1 MRQIVLVTVVVLLAA
16 SSSLANS
23 ITLEAGWSVPRGDFA
38 DPPPSAVPKG
48 AESSACFGF
57 KYVRSLVVL
66 DFVTELSY
74 AEFAETYTGPAAA
87 GERMDYTHT
96 FIPATVGLR
105 KSFFGPMPVRPYLG
119 AAIGLYGYMARG
131 DLLIEEPPGSGDFA
145 SKDFTA
151 VIRPGLN
158 FSAGVLLDVPFSFDL
173 AAEVKYHVMVFQGV
187 GDDLTDREFP
197 YAIDADSRTFATL
210 TFGVVF

>member
-1 MRQIVLVTVVVLLAA
+1 MKRIMLVAVVVLLAA
-16 SSSLANS
+16 SSSFANS
-23 ITLEAGWSVPRGDFA
+23 ISVEAGWSVPRGEFA
-38 DPPPSAVPKG
+38 SPPPSVIPKG

-57 KYVRSLVVL
+57 KYVRPLVFL
-66 DFVTELSY
+66 DFVTELTY
-74 AEFAETYTGPAAA
+74 VEFGETYTGPAAA
-87 GERMDYTHT
+87 GEQTDYTHT

-119 AAIGLYGYMARG
+119 AAVGLYGYMTRG
-131 DLLIEEPPGSGDFA
+131 DLLIQEPAGSGDYVT
-145 SKDFTA
+145 KDFTA
-151 VIRPGLN
+151 VVRPGLN

-173 AAEVKYHVMVFQGV
+173 AAEVKYHLMVFQGV

>member
-1 MRQIVLVTVVVLLAA
+1 MKQIVVVTVIVLLAA
-16 SSSLANS
+16 SSSLADS

-38 DPPPSAVPKG
+38 DPPPSTVPKG

-57 KYVRSLVVL
+57 KYARSLVFL
-66 DFVTELSY
+66 EFVTELAY
-74 AEFAETYTGPAAA
+74 VEFGETYTGPAAA
-87 GERMDYTHT
+87 GQAMDYRHT

-105 KSFFGPMPVRPYLG
+105 KSFLGPLPVRPFVG
-119 AAIGLYGYMARG
+119 AAVGLYGYMARG
-131 DLLIEEPPGSGDFA
+131 DLLVEEPAGSGEYVA
-145 SKDFTA
+145 KDFTA
-151 VIRPGLN
+151 VVRPGLN
-158 FSAGVLLDVPFSFDL
+158 FSAGALLDVPFTFDL
-173 AAEVKYHVMVFQGV
+173 AVEAKYHVMIFQGV